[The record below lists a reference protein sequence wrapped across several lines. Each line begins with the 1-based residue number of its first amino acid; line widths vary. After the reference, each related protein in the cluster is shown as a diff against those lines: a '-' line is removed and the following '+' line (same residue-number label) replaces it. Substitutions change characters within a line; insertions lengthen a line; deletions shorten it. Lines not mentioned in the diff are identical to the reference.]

1 MSKKLERQ
9 AARLIRKAETRALDI
24 RRVVGEYGNST
35 RSETTNGT
43 SQSDRHR
50 EIERAVGKYNEVRK
64 ALRRL
69 QKKIQLKSKDTR
81 HPALRA

>member
-24 RRVVGEYGNST
+24 RRVVREYGDAA

-43 SQSDRHR
+43 SQRDRHL
-50 EIERAVGKYNEVRK
+50 EIERAVGKYNDVRK

-69 QKKIQLKSKDTR
+69 RKKIQLKSKDTR